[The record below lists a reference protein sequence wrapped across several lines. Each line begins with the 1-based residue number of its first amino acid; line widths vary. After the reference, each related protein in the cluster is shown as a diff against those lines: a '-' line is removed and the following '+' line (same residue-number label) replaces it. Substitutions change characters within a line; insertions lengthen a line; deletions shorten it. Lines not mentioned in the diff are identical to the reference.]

1 MSNNGLQ
8 QFLKKSG
15 WRQKKDLWSSPTG
28 TYRVHEEDAPGT
40 WDRSLAPF
48 LAKAILHARSSTP
61 PDVESVAALE
71 VKRATPLTE
80 ERLERFVAEVAP
92 GQSWILFDKQ
102 GRVFP
107 HVSSAPNLRNVAA
120 HQLVVESVAPSPR
133 SRTTLFTD
141 LHQWMLKVLLAPQLP
156 EKLLAAPRRSIRN
169 ASNLADVA
177 DVSTAVASRFVQ
189 ALDAE
194 NQLDTRFGD
203 LRIARPLELLTQWRD
218 RMSHPARVEVAA
230 LFARGPT
237 NVPALA
243 DASALSARN
252 GRERPP
258 LVLRLHTACELLGL
272 GHVTGAHPMA
282 WTPSLDAQLLES
294 LGLVVD
300 STSSR
305 VDVGLAVPRF
315 PESIYRARPTSGAPA
330 TDVIQCWLETSHY
343 RLRGQEQADFLWR
356 RVLQPA
362 FSS

>member
-1 MSNNGLQ
+1 
-8 QFLKKSG
+8 
-15 WRQKKDLWSSPTG
+15 
-28 TYRVHEEDAPGT
+28 
-40 WDRSLAPF
+40 
-48 LAKAILHARSSTP
+48 
-61 PDVESVAALE
+61 
-71 VKRATPLTE
+71 LTE

>member
-1 MSNNGLQ
+1 MGIGLER
-8 QFLKKSG
+8 FLKKSG
-15 WRQKKDLWSSPTG
+15 WRQKKEFWSSPTG

-61 PDVESVAALE
+61 PNVEPVAALE
-71 VKRATPLTE
+71 VKRATPLTD

-92 GQSWILFDKQ
+92 GQSWILLDKQ

-107 HVSSAPNLRNVAA
+107 HVSSAPNLKSVAA
-120 HQLVVESVAPSPR
+120 NQVTIEPAAPSPR
-133 SRTTLFTD
+133 SRTTLFSD
-141 LHQWMLKVLLAPQLP
+141 LNQWLLKVLLAPQLP

-169 ASNLADVA
+169 ASVLAEVA
-177 DVSTAVASRFVQ
+177 DVSTAAAARFVQ

-230 LFARGPT
+230 IFARGQT
-237 NVPALA
+237 NVRALA
-243 DASALSARN
+243 DASALFARSSQT
-252 GRERPP
+252 RPP
-258 LVLRLHTACELLGL
+258 LVLRLHSACDLLGL
-272 GHVTGAHPMA
+272 GHVSGTHPMA
-282 WTPSLDAQLLES
+282 WAPSLDAALLES

-300 STSSR
+300 PTSSR
-305 VDVGLAVPRF
+305 VDLGLAVPRF
-315 PESIYRARPTSGAPA
+315 PETIYRALPPSGAPA
-330 TDVIQCWLETSHY
+330 TDIIQCWLETSHY

-356 RVLQPA
+356 RVLEPS

>member
-1 MSNNGLQ
+1 MGGSGLQ

-15 WRQKKDLWSSPTG
+15 WRQKKELWSSPTG

-61 PDVESVAALE
+61 PNVEAVAALE
-71 VKRATPLTE
+71 VKRATSLTD

-120 HQLVVESVAPSPR
+120 HQPIVEPVAPSPR

-141 LHQWMLKVLLAPQLP
+141 LNQWMLKVLLAPHLP
-156 EKLLAAPRRSIRN
+156 EKLLTAPRRSIRN
-169 ASNLADVA
+169 ASALAEVA
-177 DVSTAVASRFVQ
+177 DVSTAVAARFVQ

-218 RMSHPARVEVAA
+218 RMSHPARLEVGAV
-230 LFARGPT
+230 FARGPIDLR
-237 NVPALA
+237 ALA
-243 DASALSARN
+243 DTSSLSARSQSQ
-252 GRERPP
+252 RPP
-258 LVLRLHTACELLGL
+258 LVLRLHTACDVLGL
-272 GHVTGAHPMA
+272 GHVSGAQPMA
-282 WTPSLDAQLLES
+282 WAASLDAPFLES

-300 STSSR
+300 ATSSR
-305 VDVGLAVPRF
+305 VDLGLAMPRF
-315 PESIYRARPTSGAPA
+315 PESIYRAVPGMGAPA
-330 TDVIQCWLETSHY
+330 TDIIQCWLETSHY

-356 RVLQPA
+356 RVLEPA
-362 FSS
+362 FST